1 MRKRYSPEFKAQ
13 LVQELLKEDKTINQ
27 IAAENG
33 IHPNQLNRWK
43 ATALKGLPSLFADG
57 RAAEKA
63 AAVDQEQRINDLYA
77 QIGKLTTQVAWL
89 KKNLA
94 STPRTERLAL
104 VEREELALPFN
115 AQAELLNL
123 SRSSLYYQAV
133 PVSAEE
139 IATKHRI
146 DAIYT
151 EHPFYGSRRI
161 QATLNKDDQIDISRQ
176 RVQRYMREMGIAG
189 ICPGPNL
196 SRRDAEHRIYPYLLR
211 GITAAHSDHVWGVDI
226 TYIRLTGGWLYL
238 VAVIDWFSRYVIT
251 WELSQTLEMPFV
263 LAATER
269 ALAQATPL
277 IWNSDQGSHFT
288 SPQYTQLL
296 LAAGVQISMDGK
308 GRATDNIF
316 TERLWRTIKYE
327 EVYLKEYAS
336 PKEARR
342 SLTEYLDFYN
352 YRRRHQS
359 LDYQTP
365 ASIYYGLS
373 TQSAHE
379 RPVTLTLVPPGDDQ
393 AVDKWKSAKER
404 AVYHLPTAST
414 TTATS
419 FPISVG
425 KEQVLP

>member
-1 MRKRYSPEFKAQ
+1 VLVDRTAPE
-13 LVQELLKEDKTINQ
+13 
-27 IAAENG
+27 
-33 IHPNQLNRWK
+33 
-43 ATALKGLPSLFADG
+43 LPL
-57 RAAEKA
+57 
-63 AAVDQEQRINDLYA
+63 
-77 QIGKLTTQVAWL
+77 
-89 KKNLA
+89 
-94 STPRTERLAL
+94 
-104 VEREELALPFN
+104 N
-115 AQAELLNL
+115 AQAEWLSL

-139 IATKHRI
+139 IAVKHRI

-151 EHPFYGSRRI
+151 ARPFYGSRRM
-161 QATLNKDDQIDISRQ
+161 QAALNKDEHIAISRQ
-176 RVQRYMREMGIAG
+176 RVQRYMREMAIAG

-196 SRRDAEHRIYPYLLR
+196 SRRDAKHRIYPYLLR
-211 GITAAHSDHVWGVDI
+211 GITASHSDHIWGVDI
-226 TYIRLTGGWLYL
+226 TYIRLTSGWLYL
-238 VAVIDWFSRYVIT
+238 VAVIDWFSRYVIS

-288 SPQYTQLL
+288 SPQYTALL

-308 GRATDNIF
+308 GRASDNVF

-342 SLTEYLDFYN
+342 SLAEYLDFYN

-359 LDYQTP
+359 LDYETP
-365 ASIYYGLS
+365 AFIYYGQP
-373 TQSAHE
+373 TA
-379 RPVTLTLVPPGDDQ
+379 LTSEMPDALPLAQASDDP
-393 AVDKWKSAKER
+393 AVDKWKTAKES
-404 AVYHLPTAST
+404 AVYHLPTAAT

-419 FPISVG
+419 MPISIG

>member
-1 MRKRYSPEFKAQ
+1 M
-13 LVQELLKEDKTINQ
+13 
-27 IAAENG
+27 
-33 IHPNQLNRWK
+33 
-43 ATALKGLPSLFADG
+43 
-57 RAAEKA
+57 
-63 AAVDQEQRINDLYA
+63 
-77 QIGKLTTQVAWL
+77 
-89 KKNLA
+89 
-94 STPRTERLAL
+94 TPRTERLAL
-104 VEREELALPFN
+104 VERAEFELPLK
-115 AQAELLNL
+115 AQAEWLSL
-123 SRSSLYYQAV
+123 SRSSLYYQAR

-139 IATKHRI
+139 IAIKHRI
-146 DAIYT
+146 DVIYT
-151 EHPFYGSRRI
+151 ASPFYGSRRM
-161 QATLNKDDQIDISRQ
+161 QATLNKDDHIDISRQ

-211 GITAAHSDHVWGVDI
+211 GITAAHSDHIWGVDI
-226 TYIRLTGGWLYL
+226 TYIRLKGGWLYL
-238 VAVIDWFSRYVIT
+238 VAVIDWFSRYVIS

-263 LAATER
+263 LTATER

-288 SPQYTQLL
+288 SSQYTELL

-342 SLTEYLDFYN
+342 SLAEYLDFYN

-359 LDYQTP
+359 LDYQMP
-365 ASIYYGLS
+365 AAIYYGLPNE
-373 TQSAHE
+373 SASE
-379 RPVTLTLVPPGDDQ
+379 LPGGPEPVNTDDDR
-393 AVDKWKSAKER
+393 AGHKWKTAKES
-404 AVYHLPTAST
+404 AVSRLHTAPT

-419 FPISVG
+419 ILIS
-425 KEQVLP
+425 L